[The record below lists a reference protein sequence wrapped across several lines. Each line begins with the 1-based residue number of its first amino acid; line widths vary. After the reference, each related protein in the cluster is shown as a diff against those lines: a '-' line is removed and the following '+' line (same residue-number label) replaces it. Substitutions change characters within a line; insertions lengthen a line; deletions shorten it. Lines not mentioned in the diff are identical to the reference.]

1 MGCQIKD
8 IVLRKVSVILRTN
21 WSVIVSWFSETEL
34 RFCFTISH
42 VLAVNLLWQVILK
55 VQKVMQWSQFCTIF
69 FSLKSLG
76 HLSLFVKLLRCGL
89 AIAVF
94 STKQLYPEFKTR
106 GTCFKARAKLY
117 NTKDWLYIGVIKK
130 KQKKTKPKKDN
141 NNNNKKKQ

>member
-8 IVLRKVSVILRTN
+8 NVLRKVSVILRTN

-34 RFCFTISH
+34 RFCFSISH

-55 VQKVMQWSQFCTIF
+55 AQKVMQWSQFCTIF

-130 KQKKTKPKKDN
+130 KTKPKKDN
-141 NNNNKKKQ
+141 NNNNKKKKQ

>member
-1 MGCQIKD
+1 
-8 IVLRKVSVILRTN
+8 
-21 WSVIVSWFSETEL
+21 
-34 RFCFTISH
+34 
-42 VLAVNLLWQVILK
+42 
-55 VQKVMQWSQFCTIF
+55 MQWSQFCTIF

-130 KQKKTKPKKDN
+130 KQNKTKPKKDN